1 MKNDS
6 ICPFDDRRDDVLVSY
21 VYDEIGA
28 AERQA
33 FEAHL
38 ADCVTCRSELAGLTD
53 VRSDLAAWASPE
65 PAAGVGGKTPR
76 VPLRL
81 AAVQPPDR
89 WAASPRAMPWWLR
102 AAAAVLM
109 FAAGLGLAN
118 LRVTYSGE
126 GLTVRTGWMQGD
138 ATRAAAPAAAVAE
151 SRTAGVAP
159 GASTAAPWQ
168 NDLAAL
174 EQALRAEMVAQ
185 RQTAASSAAEGD
197 AVVRRVRAL
206 IAESEQRQQ
215 RELALRVAEMARET
229 QMQRQADLVKIER
242 SLGMIQSRTG
252 VEVMRTQQQLN
263 SLAQRVSQRP

>member
-21 VYDEIGA
+21 LYNEIAA

-38 ADCVTCRSELAGLTD
+38 PDCVTCRSELAGLAD

-81 AAVQPPDR
+81 AAVQPPERSAAATRDMPR
-89 WAASPRAMPWWLR
+89 WLQ
-102 AAAAVLM
+102 AAAAVLL

-126 GLTVRTGWMQGD
+126 GLTVRTGWMQGERTGA
-138 ATRAAAPAAAVAE
+138 ATPAAAVAA
-151 SRTAGVAP
+151 SR
-159 GASTAAPWQ
+159 ASVVPEASAAAPWQ
-168 NDLAAL
+168 RDLAAL

-185 RQTAASSAAEGD
+185 RHAAASSPADGD